1 MRRRGFTLAE
11 VVVATIVL
19 AIVAGVAVASFA
31 GYNNQKRVA
40 ETAEILAS
48 LGTSLNNN
56 NTAGGGM
63 GFLQTVSRKYPRQL
77 NHLTRQ
83 ILRTDLSCIAAVYVT
98 ADTVAWRTWAPYS
111 GLNIIQGQGVAT
123 PIGWV
128 HDSVVKGTA
137 GAGTA
142 GWVELHI
149 DSISPDDAQS
159 LDILVDNSSNAAA
172 GLVRYVPTTGV
183 PTLRLVR
190 YLIPSPVTAG
200 VAQIGC

>member
-1 MRRRGFTLAE
+1 MRPGFTLAE
-11 VVVATIVL
+11 VVVATIIMAVI
-19 AIVAGVAVASFA
+19 AAVAVTSLA
-31 GYNNQKRVA
+31 GYYNQKRVA
-40 ETAEILAS
+40 ETAVILAS

-63 GFLQTVSRKYPRQL
+63 GFLQIVARKYPRQL

-83 ILRTDLSCIAAVYVT
+83 ILTTDLSCIGAVYT
-98 ADTVAWRTWAPYS
+98 AANATAWATAAPYS

-123 PIGWV
+123 PLGWV

-149 DSISPDDAQS
+149 DSLSPDDAQA
-159 LDILVDNSSNAAA
+159 LDILIDNTSNAAT
-172 GLVRYVPTTGV
+172 GLVRYVATTGV
-183 PTLRLVR
+183 PSLRLIR
-190 YLIPSPVTAG
+190 YLLPSPVTG
-200 VAQIGC
+200 GTNQIGC